1 MGRQILRNWSKV
13 PDFDFQILSIAWS
26 CWNRM
31 QLQLVVWNMNFIFP
45 FCWEFHNPRLS
56 LHHFSEGWLYQP
68 PTSYGESPRLE
79 KNLTNSS
86 LSSIGGA
93 LKTVRGPSHCGAAC
107 DLPFMWVKHFLFF
120 TYFYHPWLGM
130 ASIYHLWWWLGD
142 GKHDIVLPTWYF
154 NDFPSKQSLLNG
166 WFGNFPAV
174 FDYRRVGDGS
184 SVFFGFWCCDIG

>member
-107 DLPFMWVKHFLFF
+107 DLPFMWGKTFFIFLHIF
-120 TYFYHPWLGM
+120 TTHDWEWLLYTTYGDDWGMVNMTLFYP
-130 ASIYHLWWWLGD
+130 
-142 GKHDIVLPTWYF
+142 HDTSMI
-154 NDFPSKQSLLNG
+154 
-166 WFGNFPAV
+166 FPASKASLTA
-174 FDYRRVGDGS
+174 GS
-184 SVFFGFWCCDIG
+184 EISQPCLTIEG